1 MNLDEQYY
9 RPVAAT
15 CPKGLIKHVAY
26 SGLLF
31 LIIALLSFPVFGQG
45 TGLPEDDTIDRQIKG
60 EIIDS
65 VCAALNKTYVFP
77 DVAKEMEKLV
87 RGKLKKKEYDKID
100 SREDFAR
107 TLTDDLRSVSHDL
120 HLWLR
125 PASPEAMELSQ
136 EDSLTDEELTQMIE
150 EGKYNNFDFI
160 KVERLPAGGTAIAA
174 LNFLAYTDALI
185 IDLRENGGGSPS
197 MIQLISSY
205 FFDETKHLNSFYVRE
220 TDSIQQFWTQA
231 FVQGPRMTDVDLY
244 ILIFIFLQAVT
255 LFRQP
260 RNLPTT

>member
-160 KVERLPAGGTAIAA
+160 KVERLPGNIGYLGFNGFSDATYAGGTAIAA

-205 FFDETKHLNSFYVRE
+205 FFDENRVTFLMRQN
-220 TDSIQQFWTQA
+220 
-231 FVQGPRMTDVDLY
+231 
-244 ILIFIFLQAVT
+244 ILTVFM
-255 LFRQP
+255 
-260 RNLPTT
+260 